1 MFSAW
6 HHCHWTQVFGL
17 GFFQKFIMHCL
28 CGLKEVLPQR
38 ISSTR
43 TKTWR
48 KTFHRSGFNS
58 RFKKRL
64 QIRWHWRLKRSR
76 DEFRPLRYSIIFTPL
91 TGGVTGLSISLQN
104 CRTRKN
110 LHSTRRIFQ
119 FNHWIQSIRDQY
131 VRQVMKSA
139 NHPRR
144 NHKYFQLKETKLIS
158 VTRHRRQGAQFG
170 WAFHLILRS

>member
-1 MFSAW
+1 M
-6 HHCHWTQVFGL
+6 V
-17 GFFQKFIMHCL
+17 K
-28 CGLKEVLPQR
+28 K
-38 ISSTR
+38 
-43 TKTWR
+43 K
-48 KTFHRSGFNS
+48 FHRKEFLQQGRKHDERHSIVQVS
-58 RFKKRL
+58 IAATKKTSDKMT
-64 QIRWHWRLKRSR
+64 LKTEKTR
-76 DEFRPLRYSIIFTPL
+76 DEFGPWLRYSIIFTLL

-139 NHPRR
+139 NHPSR